1 MFANKK
7 KVQKKLSKRL
17 RGSNS
22 NPFICV
28 EPDSNS
34 RKQNAEVWIT
44 ANTRSKKIVP
54 IFRKLNSQWPVNQQL
69 RSDIFRGVILDKPG
83 AIPLLESQG
92 AIFDINAGNF
102 HLAAL
107 TQEE

>member
-22 NPFICV
+22 NPFICF

-34 RKQNAEVWIT
+34 RKQNAEVGISAST
-44 ANTRSKKIVP
+44 KSKEIVA
-54 IFRKLNSQWPVNQQL
+54 ILRNLNSQWPANQQL
-69 RSDIFRGVILDKPG
+69 RSDIIRGVILDRPG
-83 AIPLLESQG
+83 SIPLL
-92 AIFDINAGNF
+92 
-102 HLAAL
+102 
-107 TQEE
+107 